1 MLDVRRREFITLLGG
16 AAASPVLWPLA
27 ARAQQ
32 PALPVVGLLSGIDLD
47 DRQLGAV
54 RQGLSESGYVAG
66 KNVAIEHRSAAGQYD
81 RLPALAADLVR
92 RQVAVILAIQGTGS
106 ALAAKGATAT
116 IPIAFSSGSDPVK
129 SGLVASFNRPGGN
142 VTGVSFLV
150 NGLGAKRLELL
161 RELVPSATTVG
172 NLVNPTN
179 PNSAGETRD
188 VEAAAR
194 VLGLKLHVA
203 NASIERD
210 IDAAFTSFV
219 QQRVN
224 ALIVN
229 ADAFYL
235 SRSDQI
241 IALAARQAL
250 PAVYQTREFPAA
262 GGLISYGTSIT
273 DAFRAAAVYAGKI
286 LKGAKPAD
294 LPVVQSTRFELVINL
309 KTAKTLGLTVPLTLQ
324 AAADEVI
331 E

>member
-16 AAASPVLWPLA
+16 AAAAWPLPL
-27 ARAQQ
+27 RAQQ

-66 KNVAIEHRSAAGQYD
+66 KNVAIEQRSAAGQYD
-81 RLPALAADLVR
+81 RLPALAAELVR
-92 RQVAVILAIQGTGS
+92 RQVAVIVAIQGTGS
-106 ALAAKGATAT
+106 ALAAKAATTT
-116 IPIAFSSGSDPVK
+116 IPIAFSIGSDPVK
-129 SGLVASFNRPGGN
+129 IGLVASLNRPGGN

-161 RELVPSATTVG
+161 RELVPRAATIG

-179 PNSAGETRD
+179 PNSAGETQD

-194 VLGLKLHVA
+194 ALGLKLHVM
-203 NASIERD
+203 NASNERD
-210 IDAAFTSFV
+210 IDTAFASFV
-219 QQRVN
+219 EQRVN

-229 ADAFYL
+229 ADAFYM
-235 SRSDQI
+235 SRSEQI
-241 IALAARQAL
+241 IALAGRHAL
-250 PAVYQTREFPAA
+250 PTMYSLQEFAAA
-262 GGLISYGTSIT
+262 GGLASYGTSIT
-273 DAFRAAAVYAGKI
+273 GAFRAAAAYAGKI

-294 LPVVQSTRFELVINL
+294 LPVVQSTKFELVINL
-309 KTAKTLGLTVPLTLQ
+309 KTARALGLSVPLTLQ